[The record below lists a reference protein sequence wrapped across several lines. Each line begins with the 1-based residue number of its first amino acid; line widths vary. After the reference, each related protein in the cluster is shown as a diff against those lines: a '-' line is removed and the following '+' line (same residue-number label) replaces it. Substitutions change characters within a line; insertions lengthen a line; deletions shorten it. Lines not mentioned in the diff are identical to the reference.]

1 MRFACMDLG
10 RFSQKSGLLEKGSL
24 NTLLE
29 VTEKMKQTR
38 VHSYE
43 QIEIVQ
49 DLFLQALY
57 ATENFLSEALTENLS
72 EARKVRILNYLSVHN
87 KQEDVRQSIENFVGQ
102 NNRLITQLTNQLVK
116 NMNERPRSTYL
127 KLIEK
132 YFDIQHDFPLGIQLE
147 EDEVNLLEDTH
158 VSTLFNLQRAI
169 YIDTPMAVEVE
180 DTENIF
186 LE

>member
-1 MRFACMDLG
+1 
-10 RFSQKSGLLEKGSL
+10 
-24 NTLLE
+24 
-29 VTEKMKQTR
+29 MKQTR

-116 NMNERPRSTYL
+116 DMNERPRSTY
-127 KLIEK
+127 
-132 YFDIQHDFPLGIQLE
+132 
-147 EDEVNLLEDTH
+147 
-158 VSTLFNLQRAI
+158 
-169 YIDTPMAVEVE
+169 
-180 DTENIF
+180 
-186 LE
+186 